1 MPMSAQC
8 CFNDVASRFHDSV
21 TVNQRARQKTTAAEW
36 SSTVN
41 VVLLIF
47 LTFAAVSQC
56 GRVALFCVLTAG
68 DSSAHVHH
76 VNAA

>member
-1 MPMSAQC
+1 M
-8 CFNDVASRFHDSV
+8 

-56 GRVALFCVLTAG
+56 GRVGLFYVLTAG
-68 DSSAHVHH
+68 DSSAHVHN